1 MDGVVA
7 RKRLNRNQCRRL
19 RMMKLKYILIV
30 FLGGGTGSSLRYL
43 LSSWLK
49 PMAILY
55 PLGTFFA
62 NTLGCLLLGLFFGWL
77 SKEPPMKEE
86 MMLLLL
92 VGFCGG
98 LTTFSS
104 FTFELIQL
112 SKTGQFVPALIYAT
126 VSLCTGLLAIL
137 AGLWIIR

>member
-1 MDGVVA
+1 
-7 RKRLNRNQCRRL
+7 
-19 RMMKLKYILIV
+19 MKLKYILIV

-86 MMLLLL
+86 MMFLLL